1 MTLSTVNTLKC
12 SLTLLHNLKCVYRS
26 QAGKIQTLFKEIERF
41 VKSLD
46 SVGNTF
52 TWIAQ
57 LEHGL
62 GNLSIDQIMHEI
74 YQWQVAKNSCIFFL
88 ALLIIVN
95 IDVTMQN
102 FYAGNC
108 LGIHMSSKI

>member
-1 MTLSTVNTLKC
+1 M
-12 SLTLLHNLKCVYRS
+12 LLHNLKCVYRS

-74 YQWQVAKNSCIFFL
+74 YQWQVAKNSCTFSCRIQQSIGDIKVCMVVL
-88 ALLIIVN
+88 PRN
-95 IDVTMQN
+95 
-102 FYAGNC
+102 
-108 LGIHMSSKI
+108 KR